1 MATLY
6 VKRSTKWPL
15 RSYRLRNKNPL
26 LMKLFLWCQSLMWE
40 MDPVDPGIDGIGI
53 PIDPENNII
62 RQIKID
68 NLVLNMSAGDNGDKM
83 TKLVR
88 VLHQISE

>member
-1 MATLY
+1 
-6 VKRSTKWPL
+6 
-15 RSYRLRNKNPL
+15 
-26 LMKLFLWCQSLMWE
+26 MWE